1 MKNFQSKC
9 ACSAAGIGICLCI
22 IFMSIAIGGTAIVG
36 ISKGASN
43 MGEMGN
49 MATATAQQNVIISFF
64 SGFWGEVILL
74 VSYGLMFF
82 GIWSSGNKRVL
93 PVAVVGTAILYVSM
107 YTYFFIPLEI
117 TGSVV
122 IAFAFASA
130 FSDGLAKKVRL
141 A

>member
-9 ACSAAGIGICLCI
+9 ACSAAGVGICLCI
-22 IFMSIAIGGTAIVG
+22 IFMSIAIGGTAVIG

-43 MGEMGN
+43 MGNMGS
-49 MATATAQQNVIISFF
+49 MSADMVQQNYIISFF

-74 VSYGLMFF
+74 ISYGLMFF

-93 PVAVVGTAILYVSM
+93 PVAIVGTTILYVSM
-107 YTYFFIPLEI
+107 YTYFSTSLEI
-117 TGSVV
+117 AGSIVV
-122 IAFAFASA
+122 AFSFALA
-130 FSDGLAKKVRL
+130 FSDKLAKKIKL

>member
-9 ACSAAGIGICLCI
+9 ACSVAGIGICLCI
-22 IFMSIAIGGTAIVG
+22 IFMSIAIGGTAVVG

-43 MGEMGN
+43 MEGMGS
-49 MATATAQQNVIISFF
+49 MTTGTAQQNTIILFF
-64 SGFWGEVILL
+64 SGFLGEVILL

-93 PVAVVGTAILYVSM
+93 PVAVVGAAILYVSM
-107 YTYFFIPLEI
+107 YTYFSIPLEI

-130 FSDGLAKKVRL
+130 FNDRLAKKVKL